1 MGNFWKKECTLYIQ
15 VLKLSKMKLKLL
27 NISST
32 QGIYESADITLMSNV
47 LAMLLYNFLEI
58 ISK

>member
-1 MGNFWKKECTLYIQ
+1 
-15 VLKLSKMKLKLL
+15 MKLKLL

-47 LAMLLYNFLEI
+47 LTMLSYNFLETI
-58 ISK
+58 CK